1 MFESEDILERRE
13 DFVREMGARITLL
26 RQGKGWT
33 RGELAQRLEVTRERL
48 GTWERGDNAPPP
60 EGMADLARV
69 LGVSLDEL
77 MTGHAPE
84 GRLLTPEECQRIMK
98 HLNNELFRVLRLL
111 TDLEGGDAPQG
122 AWR

>member
-1 MFESEDILERRE
+1 MFESEETIERRE
-13 DFVREMGARITLL
+13 EILREMGARVMLL

-48 GTWERGDNAPPP
+48 GAWERGVNAPPP

-69 LGVSLDEL
+69 LGVSIDEL
-77 MTGHAPE
+77 VTGHAPE
-84 GRLLTPEECQRIMK
+84 GRLLTKEECQRIMR
-98 HLNNELFRVLRLL
+98 HLNNELFRVLRLM
-111 TDLEGGDAPQG
+111 TDLEGGEAPEG